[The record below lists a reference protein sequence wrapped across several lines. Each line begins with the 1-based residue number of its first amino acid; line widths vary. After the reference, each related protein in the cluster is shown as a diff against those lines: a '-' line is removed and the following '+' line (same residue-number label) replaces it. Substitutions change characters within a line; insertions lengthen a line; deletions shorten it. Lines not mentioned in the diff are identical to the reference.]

1 MDVANAVSAELQS
14 IEKTLPKGV
23 QVSTFYD
30 QSWIVGQ
37 SIKSVRD
44 AILVGLLL
52 ASAVLVLFLRDW
64 GTSFIAGMV
73 IPISLLV
80 AFIAMRIWAK
90 ALT

>member
-1 MDVANAVSAELQS
+1 MSS
-14 IEKTLPKGV
+14 
-23 QVSTFYD
+23 FYD

-44 AILVGLLL
+44 AILIGLLL
-52 ASAVLVLFLRDW
+52 ASAVLVLFLQDW

-80 AFIAMRIWAK
+80 TFIVMKFLGESFI
-90 ALT
+90 